1 MEVESAAAFELDPQ
15 VKEDEEGYVG
25 LLVRVSLLL
34 LSNDIPLEVHQHGD
48 KMRQHLLKFRHEEL
62 SSADLL
68 NLTVVELVV
77 SPDENHTSS
86 KSANAKE
93 QNKNRRSLLVLAA
106 KNNLRSLDEEET
118 ETDGSSHS
126 SSSSNNK
133 SGSTVTASNWC
144 SSESSS
150 SNNNVSCMGSFELS
164 IDARTDCGESE
175 LEVQRL
181 MEIDISDNEV
191 DDGPEGQDDFAD
203 IVHPQM
209 LRFYGK
215 AYCHQ
220 LKGCLLLAEHNILCE
235 AFVMICSR
243 NAVHKGLILCVLN
256 LLNMIWTQPEWENT
270 FLLTGFDLS
279 CLFSDRY
286 FLKMVYGV
294 VKLCENELKRS
305 RGVEITE
312 GQSYDTYFD
321 PLLRLILPWLLQL
334 LQCIHSLW
342 RDQIACNLSEEIE
355 SAKMP
360 MNSDDDFKQNET
372 RDFLEDIRESGYKVV
387 GVCMSIEGAFTDLL
401 DKSSFN
407 RVLVDLVSMEF
418 RHLRKLIDAVFLPL
432 VRNCPPEFWK
442 EWMLNLLQPLLRHC
456 ESVLYSAWFSLMHKG
471 RAKVP
476 YYFGKLT
483 GSAEDIE
490 KLEHSL
496 LLDFTRSVCHLF
508 GIISSPES
516 NNDLFLE
523 SFEDSND
530 RRMTAF
536 QDLESVSSSSLIG
549 FLLARDCFG
558 RLRMGLFG
566 YWVDDE
572 ASRNAIPFCRALV
585 RLAGVTKDQRLEL
598 FVLDELLPS
607 LIRRVDD
614 QLPCAI
620 RHLICKLNSN
630 ISDDVNKDL
639 ILLCFESYKYL
650 SSNVDAESKN
660 MVGEDKHIGNY
671 SDNFMRWLAKQKKD
685 LHARARHAAPND
697 FDRWKTEWNWEF
709 EDEFRRY
716 LPLYIGMLKEVDAI
730 GSSKDDYSDWEI
742 LEKLNPEFRSKY
754 AINSIEHHHFITI
767 LNMRRRQYYS
777 IAQVRNHNQMAAFL
791 SKIITIKPYIKG
803 SDDFDAVI
811 NRLKNIETPFS
822 TFYSYD
828 VEESVHILLDSV
840 LYFWEPQ
847 FHPLIR
853 EGHND
858 LLLWI
863 IDQLTKGKEFED
875 FQPLLPD
882 PRDFPTHLEPYAL
895 QYIVTKLNTS
905 EFVTAE
911 LQLRLHQEY
920 DNYLASGELD
930 NYIHESVSSEE
941 ILFGIDVDNC
951 TVQHKFSDLDH
962 DLIKLSLKRRAA
974 IVQLYNE
981 VRIYSDCIRG
991 LVADDSLK
999 SGLTSLMKEL
1009 EVGGFFAIDNELV
1022 TSEEITEL
1030 VDRFRDEVFNGH
1042 SLPRHYVIR
1051 GIIDYR
1057 TILLQK
1063 DTWGAF
1069 KQVVGEPHDRLREY
1083 LPKFWRD
1090 TRHYKHKFY
1099 DIIRGPLE
1107 KIFVESLVPS
1117 DLTS

>member
-15 VKEDEEGYVG
+15 VKEDEEGYMG

-34 LSNDIPLEVHQHGD
+34 LSSDISLQVQQHGD
-48 KMRQHLLKFRHEEL
+48 KLRQHLLKFRHEEL

-68 NLTVVELVV
+68 VV
-77 SPDENHTSS
+77 SPDENH
-86 KSANAKE
+86 KSPNAKE
-93 QNKNRRSLLVLAA
+93 QNKNRRSLLILAA
-106 KNNLRSLDEEET
+106 KNNFRSLDEEET

-126 SSSSNNK
+126 SSSNK
-133 SGSTVTASNWC
+133 SGSTFTTSNWC
-144 SSESSS
+144 SSENS

-164 IDARTDCGESE
+164 FDAQTDCDESE

-181 MEIDISDNEV
+181 MEIDISDDNEV
-191 DDGPEGQDDFAD
+191 DGGPEGQDDFAD

-235 AFVMICSR
+235 AFIMICSR
-243 NAVHKGLILCVLN
+243 NAVHEGVILCVLN

-270 FLLTGFDLS
+270 FLRTGLGLS

-286 FLKMVYGV
+286 FLKTVYGV
-294 VKLCENELKRS
+294 VKFCEDELKRS
-305 RGVEITE
+305 IGVEITE
-312 GQSYDTYFD
+312 GQSYDTYFA

-355 SAKMP
+355 TAKMP
-360 MNSDDDFKQNET
+360 TNSDECFKQNKT
-372 RDFLEDIRESGYKVV
+372 REFLEDIRESGYKVI
-387 GVCMSIEGAFTDLL
+387 GLCMSTKGAFADLL
-401 DKSSFN
+401 DKSSIN
-407 RVLVDLVSMEF
+407 VALVDLVSMEF
-418 RHLRKLIDAVFLPL
+418 KHLRKLIVAVFLPL

-442 EWMLNLLQPLLRHC
+442 EWMLDLLRPLLRHC
-456 ESVLYSAWFSLMHKG
+456 ESVLHFAWFSLMHKG

-483 GSAEDIE
+483 EDIE

-496 LLDFTRSVCHLF
+496 LLDFTRAVCHLF

-516 NNDLFLE
+516 NTGLFLE
-523 SFEDSND
+523 DSSD
-530 RRMTAF
+530 RRMTVL

-549 FLLARDCFG
+549 FLLAHDCFG
-558 RLRMGLFG
+558 RLRMSLFG

-572 ASRNAIPFCRALV
+572 ASRNVIPFCRALV
-585 RLAGVTKDQRLEL
+585 RLARVTKDQRLEL
-598 FVLDELLPS
+598 FVLDEMLPS
-607 LIRRVDD
+607 LIRRIDD

-639 ILLCFESYKYL
+639 IVLCCESYKYL

-660 MVGEDKHIGNY
+660 IVGEDKDIGNC
-671 SDNFMRWLAKQKKD
+671 SDNFMRWLAKEKKD
-685 LHARARHAAPND
+685 LRTRACHAAPND
-697 FDRWKTEWNWEF
+697 FDGWKTEWNWEF

-767 LNMRRRQYYS
+767 LNMRRRQHYS
-777 IAQVRNHNQMAAFL
+777 IAQVRNHNQMAAYL

-803 SDDFDAVI
+803 SDHFDSVI
-811 NRLKNIETPFS
+811 NRVKNIETPFS

-828 VEESVHILLDSV
+828 VEESVHVLLDSV

-853 EGHND
+853 EGHKD

-863 IDQLTKGKEFED
+863 IDQLTKGKESED

-895 QYIVTKLNTS
+895 QYIVTKLKTS

-911 LQLRLHQEY
+911 VQLRLHQEY

-930 NYIHESVSSEE
+930 NYILESVSSEE
-941 ILFGIDVDNC
+941 NLFGIDVDSC
-951 TVQHKFSDLDH
+951 MVQQKFSDLDH
-962 DLIKLSLKRRAA
+962 DLIILSLKRRAA
-974 IVQLYNE
+974 IVRLYNE

-991 LVADDSLK
+991 LIADESLK
-999 SGLTSLMKEL
+999 SGLRNLMREL
-1009 EVGGFFAIDNELV
+1009 EVGGFFAVDNELV
-1022 TSEEITEL
+1022 TSEKITGL

-1042 SLPRHYVIR
+1042 SLPRHYIIR

-1063 DTWGAF
+1063 DTRRAF
-1069 KQVVGEPHDRLREY
+1069 KQIVGKPHDRLSEY

-1090 TRHYKHKFY
+1090 TRHYKHTFY

-1107 KIFVESLVPS
+1107 KIFVESLVLS
-1117 DLTS
+1117 DHTS